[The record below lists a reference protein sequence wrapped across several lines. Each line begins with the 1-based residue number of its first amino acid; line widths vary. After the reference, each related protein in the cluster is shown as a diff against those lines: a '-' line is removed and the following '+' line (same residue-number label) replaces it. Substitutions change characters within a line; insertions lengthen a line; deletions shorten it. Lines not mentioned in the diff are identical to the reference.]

1 MNKKI
6 IVSSN
11 NKLETKK
18 EKLALNLQN
27 LVNLYIED
35 RDEWKDITRVQNWI
49 LELLKEFNIQFTSNK
64 IVARQ
69 KMIELDELYT
79 LLKNFDFRRDTE
91 KLNQKTE
98 RFFFSILNHLSD

>member
-11 NKLETKK
+11 SKLETKK

-69 KMIELDELYT
+69 KMIELDEIYNI
-79 LLKNFDFRRDTE
+79 LKDFNFLKDAW
-91 KLNQKTE
+91 KLNKKVE
-98 RFFFSILNHLSD
+98 RFFFSILNHLHD

>member
-35 RDEWKDITRVQNWI
+35 RDEWKDITRVQSWI

-69 KMIELDELYT
+69 KMKELDELYT
-79 LLKNFDFRRDTE
+79 LLKNFDFRRDAE

-98 RFFFSILNHLSD
+98 RFFFSILNHLHD